1 VDVSTGISKASRIGM
16 LADGLRD
23 AGSAWKTRVHME
35 IWPIFN
41 SKQVARVG
49 PDVRAYLH
57 NLTETRELL
66 APGAGFDDALAAIRE
81 LEDFASTDA
90 PTSRRS
96 LRQLGE
102 LSITTSD
109 RLEASLVGTA
119 DDAAGLAAARSEL
132 FARLG
137 DDAADVTAAEAA
149 ALLPFMPPG
158 IAGAEAQA
166 YLGLAS
172 PAHASEFIS
181 TIQKAARG
189 EATTADRE
197 RLALI
202 ELIGRG
208 TPEADEKL
216 RSIALKIFE
225 TEPKDLKA
233 PAWNRLATMLDLDA
247 SGRVLDGPRTQR
259 GSARD
264 LQDLATVVAR
274 RVQYTGEVRTGSVT
288 RKYFEQW
295 RQVLGAH
302 VGVDGAPLV
311 AHGRSPNVERM
322 FQLKPPEAKQLV
334 ADLGRV
340 GASSFKDIE
349 TALTYVDERFE
360 LLAQGRP
367 QLAST
372 IADSRKLITE
382 NLERLKGLRSD
393 GYSRHPEYSQL
404 GRIRSNIELVEQ
416 IVGAEEAAAIE
427 AAEAARTAAAGAT
440 PVPPAGEGSLT
451 W

>member
-1 VDVSTGISKASRIGM
+1 MDVSTGIGNASRISM

-23 AGSAWKTRVHME
+23 AGAAWKTRVHME

-41 SKQVARVG
+41 KAQVQRAG

-57 NLTETRELL
+57 DLTATRDLL
-66 APGAGFDDALAAIRE
+66 APGSGFDDAITAVRE
-81 LEDFASTDA
+81 LEEFANTDA
-90 PTSRRS
+90 PTSRRN
-96 LRQLGE
+96 LRKLGD
-102 LSITTSD
+102 LSISTAD
-109 RLEASLVGTA
+109 KLEATVAGKA
-119 DDAAGLAAARSEL
+119 DDVAGLQAARTEL
-132 FARLG
+132 FSRLG
-137 DDAADVTAAEAA
+137 DDAADLTSTEAK
-149 ALLPFMPPG
+149 ALLPFLPPG
-158 IAGAEAQA
+158 ITGTEAQS

-172 PAHASEFIS
+172 PAHATEFVA

-225 TEPKDLKA
+225 TKPAELRPA
-233 PAWNRLATMLDLDA
+233 AWNRLATMLDLDA

-264 LQDLATVVAR
+264 LQDLANVVAK
-274 RVQYTGEVRTGSVT
+274 RVQYVGSAKTGTVTDTYFARWREVLSAHTGI
-288 RKYFEQW
+288 
-295 RQVLGAH
+295 
-302 VGVDGAPLV
+302 DGAPLR
-311 AHGRSPNVERM
+311 AHERSPNVERL

-340 GASSFKDIE
+340 GSSSFQDIE
-349 TALTYVDERFE
+349 QALIYVDERLE
-360 LLAQGRP
+360 LLATGHPKLQ
-367 QLAST
+367 ST
-372 IADSRKLITE
+372 IGDTRKLVKT
-382 NLERLKGLRSD
+382 NLERLAGARTD
-393 GYSRHPEYSQL
+393 GYGRHPEYAEL
-404 GRIRSNIELVEQ
+404 GRIRANVELVEK
-416 IVGAEEAAAIE
+416 IVATDEQHALEAAQ
-427 AAEAARTAAAGAT
+427 AAKVAAAT
-440 PVPPAGEGSLT
+440 PAPPAGEGTLT